1 MRYFYAPGSYAATD
15 AAVARIDAPPAPA
28 AASVRVLTSA
38 RPYNIATPGTP
49 AGVRRLAELAQEHG
63 HAVRVTFALAEDAEG
78 VLIASLAVRMP
89 GVGFAVYTRRVREAS
104 SGWEAGTVILRGRV
118 AGVNELKAHLRG
130 VEYVPLPPKPPAY
143 KVPCQGCGAWVSI
156 TGAGKIYSSHKCK
169 VSGTEGRS

>member
-15 AAVARIDAPPAPA
+15 AAVARIDTPPAPA

-38 RPYNIATPGTP
+38 RPYNIETPGTP
-49 AGVRRLAELAQEHG
+49 AGVRSLAELAEAHG
-63 HAVRVTFALAEDAEG
+63 YAARVTFALAEDGAG
-78 VLIASLAVRMP
+78 VLIASLAVRIA

-104 SGWEAGTVILRGRV
+104 SGWEAGAVVLRGRV
-118 AGVNELKAHLRG
+118 VGVNELRAHLAG
-130 VEYVPLPPKPPAY
+130 VPYVPPPPKPPAF
-143 KVPCQGCGAWVSI
+143 KVPCQGCGTWVSI